1 MELATHLK
9 SIIIIFTESSSNV
22 FFIVKKHLLTSFDI
36 ERNRKLIIGKK
47 IFSVVKEIIISKYY
61 FRFAQMS

>member
-1 MELATHLK
+1 VELATHLK